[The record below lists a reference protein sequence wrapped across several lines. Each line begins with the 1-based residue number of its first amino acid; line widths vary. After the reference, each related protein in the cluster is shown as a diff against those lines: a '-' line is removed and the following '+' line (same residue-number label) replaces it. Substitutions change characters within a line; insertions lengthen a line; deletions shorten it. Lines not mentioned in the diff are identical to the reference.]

1 MGIILYALANFII
14 SIIDCL
20 GYILIGYILLGWIVL
35 FGVIKSRDSVFLK
48 IYVFLMTRIE
58 PILGIVR
65 RFIPSVF
72 GLDFSAMVVFFALY
86 IAKVIII
93 QIAIS
98 LG

>member
-1 MGIILYALANFII
+1 
-14 SIIDCL
+14 
-20 GYILIGYILLGWIVL
+20 
-35 FGVIKSRDSVFLK
+35 
-48 IYVFLMTRIE
+48 MTRIE